1 MIRVGIDVGGT
12 GIKVGIVDEK
22 IQIIR
27 EGSIPTVTDIPFED
41 QVKRIVDC
49 VLSTVEKAGLAADD
63 IESVGV
69 GIPGIASSE
78 TGEIIK

>member
-12 GIKVGIVDEK
+12 GIKIGIVDEK
-22 IQIIR
+22 IQIIQ

-49 VLSTVEKAGLAADD
+49 VLSTVEKAGLSPEPYK
-63 IESVGV
+63 IVR
-69 GIPGIASSE
+69 
-78 TGEIIK
+78 IIHFRIKYT